1 MKARTVDR
9 LATAFFWLGAGV
21 ILLLLIALVGY
32 LLFKGGRWLNWAF
45 ITRPPENLKAGGGVG
60 PQLFN
65 SFYLL
70 FLSMIFTIPLGVGA
84 GIYLAE
90 YAGRGDVNPTLALP
104 QSKGATNFLLGALNL
119 SIETLASL
127 PSIVVG
133 LFGLLVFVVST
144 GWGYSLMAGAL
155 ALTVLNLPVMVRISL
170 EALHTVPRDLKEASL
185 ALGASRWETIWKVV
199 LPAAFPGLVTGGIIT
214 AGRVFGEAAALLYT
228 AGMSSPVLDF
238 TDWNPLH
245 PNSPLNPLR
254 PAATLAVHIWKINSE
269 GLIPDV
275 RRVADGSAAL
285 LIIVVLVFNLLAR
298 WLGYVLY
305 RRMTAS

>member
-1 MKARTVDR
+1 MKARLVDH
-9 LATAFFWLGAGV
+9 LATFFFWLGAGI
-21 ILLLLIALVGY
+21 ILVLLGALVGY
-32 LLFKGGRWLNWAF
+32 LLFKGCKWIDLDF
-45 ITRPPENLKAGGGVG
+45 ITRAPENLKAGGGVG

-70 FLSMIFTIPLGVGA
+70 VLSMLFTVPLGVGA

-90 YAGRGDVNPTLALP
+90 YAGNGDVNPALALP
-104 QSKGATNFLLGALNL
+104 RSKRASNFLLAALNL

-133 LFGLLVFVVST
+133 LFGLLIFVVST

-170 EALHTVPRDLKEASL
+170 EALHAVPRDLKEASL

-238 TDWNPLH
+238 SDWNPLH
-245 PNSPLNPLR
+245 PNSPLNPFR

-298 WLGYVLY
+298 WLGSVLY

>member
-1 MKARTVDR
+1 MKARMVDR
-9 LATAFFWLGAGV
+9 VATFFFWLGAGV
-21 ILLLLIALVGY
+21 ILALLGALVGY
-32 LLFKGGRWLNWAF
+32 LLFKGGRWLDLAF
-45 ITRPPENLKAGGGVG
+45 ITRAPENLKAGGGVG

-70 FLSMIFTIPLGVGA
+70 VLSMLFTVPLGVGA

-90 YAGRGDVNPTLALP
+90 YAGRGNVNPAQAMP
-104 QSKGATNFLLGALNL
+104 QSKKATNFLLAALNL
-119 SIETLASL
+119 SIEALASL

-170 EALHTVPRDLKEASL
+170 EALHSVPRDLKEASL

-238 TDWNPLH
+238 SDWNPLH
-245 PNSPLNPLR
+245 PNSPLNPFR

-298 WLGYVLY
+298 WLGNVLY